1 LPRLAACACRSVDP
15 AFLFLELL
23 ALIVLFIKLSIDL
36 PPCGFAQV
44 LPLSIVAPHALTSD
58 AAMTP
63 MRWCE
68 KTPFFGAVLF

>member
-1 LPRLAACACRSVDP
+1 LICP
-15 AFLFLELL
+15 LF
-23 ALIVLFIKLSIDL
+23 
-36 PPCGFAQV
+36 GFAQV

-58 AAMTP
+58 VAMTP